1 MTSQLL
7 SLSTEAP
14 FQCLPLTAAL
24 RRFVQVHGE
33 RDGAVIV
40 SGQHTTTAVI
50 INEMEERLLMDVK
63 RWLSQM
69 APPGDGWKHDDLHL
83 RPGVPDDEPRNA
95 HAHLQALLLGN
106 QVTVNVCNGE
116 LQLGQYQDV
125 LLVELDGPR
134 QRKVSLQWL
143 SA

>member
-1 MTSQLL
+1 
-7 SLSTEAP
+7 
-14 FQCLPLTAAL
+14 
-24 RRFVQVHGE
+24 VV
-33 RDGAVIV
+33 V

-50 INEMEERLLMDVK
+50 INEMEDRLLMDLK
-63 RWLSQM
+63 RWLSQL
-69 APPGDGWKHDDLHL
+69 APAGDGWKHDDLHL
-83 RPGVPDDEPRNA
+83 RPGIPDDEPRNA

-106 QVTVNVCNGE
+106 QVIVNVCNGE

-134 QRKVSLQWL
+134 QRNVSLQWL

>member
-1 MTSQLL
+1 
-7 SLSTEAP
+7 
-14 FQCLPLTAAL
+14 
-24 RRFVQVHGE
+24 
-33 RDGAVIV
+33 
-40 SGQHTTTAVI
+40 
-50 INEMEERLLMDVK
+50 MDLK
-63 RWLSQM
+63 RWLYQLAS
-69 APPGDGWKHDDLHL
+69 PGDGWKHDDLHL

-134 QRKVSLQWL
+134 DRKVSLQWL